1 MVEIDAAGDSFKQ
14 VLHGSSLLPDLVIAQ
29 VQLDT
34 GYISEG
40 QGTYCYVIKNVMYYK
55 KKLYN

>member
-40 QGTYCYVIKNVMYYK
+40 QGTYCYVI
-55 KKLYN
+55 